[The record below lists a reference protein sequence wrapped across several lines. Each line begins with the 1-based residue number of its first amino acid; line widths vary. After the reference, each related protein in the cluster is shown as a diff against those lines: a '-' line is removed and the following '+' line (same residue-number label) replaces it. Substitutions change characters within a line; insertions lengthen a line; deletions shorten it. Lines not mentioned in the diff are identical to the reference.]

1 MAAAQ
6 TSHRKLRARTCA
18 STEAH
23 HRRILF
29 VSHLIM
35 YRYIPRTLHS
45 ALGIPTVV
53 FVATDLSRKYT
64 PKFPSSPM
72 KASLPRGGGASL
84 RMAARVFAR
93 AAGAARARELSSPAS
108 RWRVWAAL
116 ESHDELRKLQLAR
129 LLQRLHALAAERESA
144 AADRGERAAVRVSP
158 DEALHQPL
166 DEALDEMNH
175 EMNHEIINEIINGT
189 HHGTHQALDERLAIT
204 LHLPESEHVI
214 RLPEP
219 LELSPGAA
227 ADMAASLCSRGK
239 RLDRRSLV
247 RLLQA
252 ARHVLISQPSVID
265 LTAADSVTVVGDLH
279 GCTRR
284 QERSRTDP
292 ISHSPHV

>member
-1 MAAAQ
+1 
-6 TSHRKLRARTCA
+6 
-18 STEAH
+18 
-23 HRRILF
+23 
-29 VSHLIM
+29 
-35 YRYIPRTLHS
+35 
-45 ALGIPTVV
+45 
-53 FVATDLSRKYT
+53 
-64 PKFPSSPM
+64 M

-175 EMNHEIINEIINGT
+175 EIINET

>member
-1 MAAAQ
+1 
-6 TSHRKLRARTCA
+6 
-18 STEAH
+18 
-23 HRRILF
+23 
-29 VSHLIM
+29 
-35 YRYIPRTLHS
+35 
-45 ALGIPTVV
+45 
-53 FVATDLSRKYT
+53 
-64 PKFPSSPM
+64 M

-93 AAGAARARELSSPAS
+93 AAGAARSRELSSPAS

-175 EMNHEIINEIINGT
+175 EIINEMNHEIINETHHEIINEMNHEIINET

>member
-1 MAAAQ
+1 M
-6 TSHRKLRARTCA
+6 
-18 STEAH
+18 
-23 HRRILF
+23 F
-29 VSHLIM
+29 VSLIIM
-35 YRYIPRTLHS
+35 CIPRVLYTVS
-45 ALGIPTVV
+45 PWVTVV
-53 FVATDLSRKYT
+53 FVDTDLSRKYT

-175 EMNHEIINEIINGT
+175 EIINEMNHEIINETHHEIINEMNHEIINET

>member
-1 MAAAQ
+1 
-6 TSHRKLRARTCA
+6 
-18 STEAH
+18 
-23 HRRILF
+23 
-29 VSHLIM
+29 
-35 YRYIPRTLHS
+35 
-45 ALGIPTVV
+45 
-53 FVATDLSRKYT
+53 
-64 PKFPSSPM
+64 M

-175 EMNHEIINEIINGT
+175 EMNHEIINETHHGT